1 MKSKFNLEYNKIMN
15 LINEGVDSG
24 SELAE
29 ILINHLPAKGKYAT
43 PEEKTKIQE
52 IADNAIEERNTELDP
67 MIGKFATYATLYD
80 IFGNGHYMKDIEFV
94 VSVKSKNENGEYVIQ
109 PRDGFDDRSEV
120 LSPIYLT
127 EAGYDMIWK
136 GEDSFKTIYNANK
149 QREKDA
155 VAQEKEQHAAF
166 KQTPEYQEFLN
177 KAKSEYNA
185 LDAVGYGVQLKR
197 PTIGKTYSDFFNFF
211 KQQPKAIREAFIDDV
226 NRKKVTQSYDP
237 MYENWGQIGGD
248 NNQRIDA
255 KNAYIRYLEK
265 LSEKAGN

>member
-1 MKSKFNLEYNKIMN
+1 MKSNFNLKYNKIMN

-29 ILINHLPAKGKYAT
+29 ILINRLPAKGKYAT
-43 PEEKTKIQE
+43 PEETAKIKE
-52 IADNAIEERNTELDP
+52 IANKAIEARNAELDP
-67 MIGKFATYATLYD
+67 MIGKSATYAKLYD
-80 IFGNGHYMKDIEFV
+80 IFGHGHYMEDDEFV
-94 VSVKSKNENGEYVIQ
+94 VSVESKNENGEYVIR
-109 PRDGFDDRSEV
+109 PRYGFYGESV

-127 EAGYDMIWK
+127 KAGYYMIWK
-136 GEDSFKTIYNANK
+136 GEDSFKTIYNANN

-155 VAQEKEQHAAF
+155 AAQEKEKQTAF

-185 LDAVGYGVQLKR
+185 LDAVGYGVQLER
-197 PTIGKTYSDFFNFF
+197 PKIGKTYSDFFNFF

-226 NRKKVTQSYDP
+226 YRKKVTQGYDP
-237 MYENWGQIGGD
+237 MNNNWGQIGGD

-255 KNAYIRYLEK
+255 KNAYIRYLEN
-265 LSEKAGN
+265 LSEKADN